1 MNLNRSYGFLLW
13 PLWNGAFLYGFYL
26 QTDKQKNQKWY
37 IGSHFGCKDDGYFGS
52 GVALIRALK
61 KYGVE
66 VFERE
71 ILLECNGSREELL
84 DSEENILIQNKFY
97 S

>member
-1 MNLNRSYGFLLW
+1 M
-13 PLWNGAFLYGFYL
+13 GFYCDRCEMEHSY
-26 QTDKQKNQKWY
+26 TGFIYKQINKKNQKWY

-52 GVALIRALK
+52 GVALRRALK

-71 ILLECNGSREELL
+71 ILLEFNGSREELL